1 VFCLKLAVR
10 FVAAQWKIKPVI
22 NAIPNIGKDR
32 MTPDYSPRYYK
43 SVSLNRKRHVVD
55 AMLEELHDQYFDM
68 IERAL
73 AHSDMRQAR
82 DIIEYVRTL

>member
-1 VFCLKLAVR
+1 
-10 FVAAQWKIKPVI
+10 
-22 NAIPNIGKDR
+22 
-32 MTPDYSPRYYK
+32 MTPDYGPRYYK

-55 AMLEELHDQYFDM
+55 TMLEELHEQYFDM

-82 DIIEYVRTL
+82 DLIEYVQAL